1 MMLFNIDVISGCSIM
16 LFNIDVISGYLQ
28 IGITTPVFVVICM

>member
-1 MMLFNIDVISGCSIM
+1 MMLFNIDVISGCSMM

-28 IGITTPVFVVICM
+28 IGIYNPRFL